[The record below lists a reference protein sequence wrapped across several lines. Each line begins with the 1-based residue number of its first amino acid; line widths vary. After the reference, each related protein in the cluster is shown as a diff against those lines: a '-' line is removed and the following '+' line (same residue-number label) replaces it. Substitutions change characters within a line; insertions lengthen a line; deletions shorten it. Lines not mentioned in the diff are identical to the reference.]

1 MWRNFSMI
9 SWFLIITKK
18 MQEQFSILIV
28 PCGFSISN
36 FNFITFLWSLIS
48 DTIDISNLF
57 WLKLFNY
64 NNVGRQYL
72 DNFSLLHSHSVPPH
86 VKSEVVRPGESL
98 VAEVT
103 LEGFVPRVLPEVPS
117 QLVRPTELPAAVLP
131 PADVISD
138 CNKMSVLSLCHKE
151 PAKGKKCP

>member
-1 MWRNFSMI
+1 MKA
-9 SWFLIITKK
+9 L
-18 MQEQFSILIV
+18 QFNCYDMKYGV
-28 PCGFSISN
+28 
-36 FNFITFLWSLIS
+36 
-48 DTIDISNLF
+48 DIPDD
-57 WLKLFNY
+57 
-64 NNVGRQYL
+64 Q
-72 DNFSLLHSHSVPPH
+72 SVSPH
-86 VKSEVVRPGESL
+86 VEGEVVAPGESL

-151 PAKGKKCP
+151 PAKGEKCP